1 MLLNTLKA
9 SRKKKT
15 EKEHVKS
22 EKRDTIVT
30 LKEATKKLEDKW
42 KATNAALKAKLAT
55 MTKKLETACSKDG
68 PAHPKLTRER
78 CSSACSSKPRAP
90 SRAQRVVVDL
100 SGPSVDNEGKLPCNT
115 CRTKIVFQDNTFCGG
130 CKAFFACRRTNC
142 RAALK
147 SHYEACQSKDGSPH
161 LVVA

>member
-1 MLLNTLKA
+1 M
-9 SRKKKT
+9 
-15 EKEHVKS
+15 
-22 EKRDTIVT
+22 
-30 LKEATKKLEDKW
+30 EDKW
-42 KATNAALKAKLAT
+42 KATHAALKAKLAT

-115 CRTKIVFQDNTFCGG
+115 CRTKLFSKIILFVVVVKHFLRVEGPIVE
-130 CKAFFACRRTNC
+130 
-142 RAALK
+142 L
-147 SHYEACQSKDGSPH
+147 
-161 LVVA
+161 L